1 MLIESTL
8 RQASTSRFRAIAAA
22 CALLVAALSG
32 SGAAE
37 AGDPPTSPPLGIF
50 IYTISRDGEPIGQQ
64 RLEFVGDG
72 NKLRVISHT
81 DLDVRFLG
89 LSLYG
94 FDQQVEEVR
103 ADGKIVS
110 LSSEADDDGTDKK
123 VDLTLQSGR
132 LKGEFN
138 GKAIKHDIDPSL
150 STSLFWQQPP
160 TGTVTVLD
168 CLRGK
173 AREVTVSD
181 LGAATLDLPVGRV
194 RAHHLRVAGDIARE
208 LWYDAKGILVAGQA
222 TAKDGSTVRQELQ
235 QRP

>member
-1 MLIESTL
+1 MGTA
-8 RQASTSRFRAIAAA
+8 R
-22 CALLVAALSG
+22 
-32 SGAAE
+32 
-37 AGDPPTSPPLGIF
+37 AGDPPPGSPPPGIF

-64 RLEFVGDG
+64 RLEFVVDG

-81 DLDVRFLG
+81 DLDVRFMG
-89 LSLYG
+89 MNLYG
-94 FDQQVEEVR
+94 FNQQVEEVR
-103 ADGKIVS
+103 ADGRIVS
-110 LSSEADDDGTDKK
+110 LTSEADDDGTDKK
-123 VDLTLQSGR
+123 VDLALQSGR

-150 STSLFWQQPP
+150 TTSLFWQQPP
-160 TGTVTVLD
+160 TGAVTVLD

-173 AREVTVSD
+173 ARDVTVSD

-194 RAHHLRVAGDIARE
+194 QAHHLRVAGDIARE
-208 LWYDAKGILVAGQA
+208 LWYDAKGILVAGQV